1 MGAAPNLNV
10 PVQGNANI
18 LQAQIDLQYKQ
29 GIDEAKPWG
38 KAIATERDYSR
49 GKTIILPWTE
59 PVKRFSK
66 FLGEFKANPWI
77 VDAIQTT
84 SEPWQDNISVDRYE
98 TLENVYMDVSDT
110 ARSLGIQA
118 AKLGDDMIALALRSS
133 GASSTRPFIWYDGKP
148 VFDELHPIDPRGVI
162 PGTWKNL
169 YKGVPLTTQG
179 LIDVIQQAAA
189 GVVLPNGRRMSV
201 RFNKLGV
208 SGKYIATAQELCK
221 NDLVIR
227 AIASTLVPGGA
238 FGASNNVLKGM
249 LEPVIMD
256 ELADEIEGVP
266 GEPDV
271 FYLWDDTRTKPM
283 QIYWIRRPYTTPV
296 FNDADLQVRK
306 ENAYYYL
313 AEGHGVA
320 VVKAPWFI
328 ARCEP
333 GAP

>member
-1 MGAAPNLNV
+1 MGAAPNLNI

-18 LQAQIDLQYKQ
+18 LQAQLDLQYKQ
-29 GIDEAKPWG
+29 GIDEARPWY
-38 KAIATERDYSR
+38 ANLASERDYSR
-49 GKTIILPWTE
+49 GKTVILPWTE

-66 FLGEFKANPWI
+66 FTGEFKVNPWI
-77 VDAIQTT
+77 VDALQVT
-84 SEPWQDNISVDRYE
+84 SEAWQDNISVDRHE
-98 TLENVYMDVSDT
+98 TIENVYMDISDA

-118 AKLGDDMIALALRSS
+118 KKLPDDMIALALRTS
-133 GASSTRPFIWYDGKP
+133 GASQTRPFVWYDGKP
-148 VFDELHPIDPRGVI
+148 VFDEQHPIDPRGVI

-169 YKGVPLTTQG
+169 YKGVPLTTEG

-189 GVVLPNGRRMSV
+189 GVTLPNGRRMSV

-227 AIASTLVPGGA
+227 AISSALVPGGA

-271 FYLWDDTRTKPM
+271 FYLWDDSRTKPCEV
-283 QIYWIRRPYTTPV
+283 YWIRRPYTTPV
-296 FNDADLQVRK
+296 FNDADLAVRK

-313 AEGHGVA
+313 AEGHAVA